1 MSKPFDLHDYSDIMD
16 MPPPTFPHRHKMSMV
31 ERGAQF
37 APFAA
42 LTGYDAAVEE
52 AARLTDRQ
60 AELTDDKKEELNAR
74 LHLAT
79 SNEAVGEITVTY
91 FVPDAKK
98 SGGAYRTRIGTALRV
113 EEYESALVMTDGYRI
128 PLETIREIDGDMFK
142 DLEIGSYPHTPD
154 GLIP

>member
-1 MSKPFDLHDYSDIMD
+1 MPKPFDLHDYSDIMD
-16 MPPPTFPHRHKMSMV
+16 IPPPTFPHRHKMSMV

-60 AELTDDKKEELNAR
+60 AELTDDKKEELNAKLR
-74 LHLAT
+74 LAT
-79 SNEAVGEITVTY
+79 SHPANAEIIVTY
-91 FVPDAKK
+91 FVPDEKK

-113 EEYESALVMTDGYRI
+113 DEYESVLVMADGYRI
-128 PLETIREIDGDMFK
+128 PLESIREIDGDMFK
-142 DLEIGSYPHTPD
+142 DLEVES
-154 GLIP
+154 

>member
-16 MPPPTFPHRHKMSMV
+16 MPAPSFSHRRRMTMV

-52 AARLTDRQ
+52 AARLTDCQ
-60 AELTDDKKEELNAR
+60 AELTEDKKAELNEKLR
-74 LHLAT
+74 FAT
-79 SNEAVGEITVTY
+79 GGEAGGEIAVTF
-91 FVPDAKK
+91 FVPDEKK

-113 EEYESALVMTDGYRI
+113 DEYEATLVMADGFSI
-128 PLETIREIDGDMFK
+128 PLEAIREIDGDMFK
-142 DLEIGSYPHTPD
+142 DFDVES
-154 GLIP
+154 